1 MYGYTKSKNSLTAN
15 VIHLLFC
22 CDFCAQWTYV
32 TARLQ
37 YPQKC
42 VIYEQN
48 LRLGEI
54 RGWDLIMLHITEK
67 GDVGCY
73 SKMQEPGV
81 RFEL

>member
-1 MYGYTKSKNSLTAN
+1 M
-15 VIHLLFC
+15 VIPKARTVTLAVLLQNQFVAI
-22 CDFCAQWTYV
+22 FAHNGHV